1 MATLKN
7 RSCLLLLALAL
18 GTNSPPGLFAQDFTQ
33 NVTITTGNRPSV
45 SLIQDGSGGHSPQS
59 WEFFG
64 NQVGIG
70 YYDITGDKTPFFV
83 WWDAPNHGLVVA
95 NNGTGF
101 GIPGILPDTNLHVH
115 SADLFTTLR
124 LETSN
129 PSTQAWDLSGGVSG
143 FDLIDHTNGDAIPF
157 GVASGA
163 PTNSLF
169 VSGIGHVGL
178 GTASPSTQ
186 FHVQKAAQ
194 PGVAE
199 SIARFDIADD
209 NIGKLEINNVSAGNG
224 IFHPR
229 LRGTTASQA
238 VALTMEGL
246 ITSDIGGNPVVAY
259 DAARR
264 GGGAVVN
271 RPLVVFRNNTVVKAR
286 VAANG
291 DMFAT
296 SFQASSSRELKDRI
310 VDLDSQK
317 ASEALRQLNPVEF
330 VYKDDATGEG
340 RVGFI
345 AEDVPE
351 IVANIDR
358 KSVPVMDVVALV
370 TRVVKDQQQTIH
382 EQQKTIEQ
390 QQKIVA
396 KQQEMLESLSRRL
409 GEIEKAR

>member
-1 MATLKN
+1 MHDAST
-7 RSCLLLLALAL
+7 
-18 GTNSPPGLFAQDFTQ
+18 
-33 NVTITTGNRPSV
+33 
-45 SLIQDGSGGHSPQS
+45 
-59 WEFFG
+59 FG
-64 NQVGIG
+64 N
-70 YYDITGDKTPFFV
+70 K
-83 WWDAPNHGLVVA
+83 WDVEAG
-95 NNGTGF
+95 GTGF
-101 GIPGILPDTNLHVH
+101 DIKDASAGTNPFTILP
-115 SADLFTTLR
+115 
-124 LETSN
+124 
-129 PSTQAWDLSGGVSG
+129 
-143 FDLIDHTNGDAIPF
+143 
-157 GVASGA
+157 GA
-163 PTNSLF
+163 PNSSLF
-169 VSGIGHVGL
+169 VTAIGNVGL
-178 GTASPSTQ
+178 GTSSPSTQ

-194 PGVAE
+194 AGVAE

-209 NIGKLEINNVSAGNG
+209 TIGKLEINNVSAGNG

-246 ITSDIGGNPVVAY
+246 ITSDVGGNPVVAY

-264 GGGAVVN
+264 GGGAVVT
-271 RPLVVFRNNTVVKAR
+271 RPLVVFRNNTVVKAK

-370 TRVVKDQQQTIH
+370 TRVVKDQQQTID
-382 EQQKTIEQ
+382 EQKKSLDEQKQTIDELM
-390 QQKIVA
+390 KRFNA
-396 KQQEMLESLSRRL
+396 LESRM
-409 GEIEKAR
+409 IDAK